1 MLLKLAIWKTKIKDQ
16 IGMLNDLLT
25 TEKKM
30 QCRIDSI
37 SIVKYSSKCT
47 VVPLTENPFYNLDD
61 LWRYHTNGVIV
72 KSINS
77 SSLAKPASFYFV
89 HFLAIEDSRPR

>member
-37 SIVKYSSKCT
+37 SIVKFI
-47 VVPLTENPFYNLDD
+47 VPNALLFLLLRT
-61 LWRYHTNGVIV
+61 H
-72 KSINS
+72 SIT
-77 SSLAKPASFYFV
+77 
-89 HFLAIEDSRPR
+89 